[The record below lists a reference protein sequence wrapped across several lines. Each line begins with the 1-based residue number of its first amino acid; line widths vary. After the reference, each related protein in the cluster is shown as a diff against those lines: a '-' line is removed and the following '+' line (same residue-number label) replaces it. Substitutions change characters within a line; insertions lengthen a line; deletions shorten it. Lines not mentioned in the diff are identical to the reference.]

1 MNATYIISVA
11 RKLGCSIFLLPEDI
25 LEVYIFSYCTG
36 FIFPNFFELICLYV
50 NQVNQRMMLIL
61 AASIMNWS
69 LQQQSD
75 TESTVSDDTDVSS
88 VTEEISNLSTDD
100 GSSDV

>member
-1 MNATYIISVA
+1 
-11 RKLGCSIFLLPEDI
+11 
-25 LEVYIFSYCTG
+25 
-36 FIFPNFFELICLYV
+36 
-50 NQVNQRMMLIL
+50 MLIL

-100 GSSDV
+100 GSSDVYNYDIVKEV